1 MAQQP
6 PLELFLI
13 TLAQSQDDVVLEG
26 VDADRRPAR
35 LAVSGFRPHF
45 YVGPVA
51 DDVDATSRQA
61 DLCRAA
67 PAHAVSVTK
76 VTRTF
81 LCGIH
86 EPRTYLRVA
95 HRCGA
100 AQSTLVRK
108 CEQLWAEPPC
118 EDGVPL
124 LRRFL
129 VETHLSGGAWL
140 VARNV
145 AEAGDRRD
153 RRRGNQHTG
162 TTSRRWRGGAD
173 SDRAGYRCAHADVAG
188 HAPDPLRQTFAAP
201 RFASIPDLKV
211 LALRVE
217 PASGRDDA
225 SAVQRPLMTRAFN

>member
-1 MAQQP
+1 MAQPP

-13 TLAQSQDDVVLEG
+13 TLSQSQDEIILEG
-26 VDADRRPAR
+26 VDADGRPAR

-76 VTRTF
+76 VRRTF

-153 RRRGNQHTG
+153 RRRGNQHRENVASMAWGLTR
-162 TTSRRWRGGAD
+162 TAQATAAPTPTSPATRRTRSARPSRR
-173 SDRAGYRCAHADVAG
+173 RASR
-188 HAPDPLRQTFAAP
+188 RSRT
-201 RFASIPDLKV
+201 
-211 LALRVE
+211 
-217 PASGRDDA
+217 
-225 SAVQRPLMTRAFN
+225 

>member
-1 MAQQP
+1 MRWEPTRDTAIWARTRR
-6 PLELFLI
+6 LG
-13 TLAQSQDDVVLEG
+13 TRGGWRRTEG
-26 VDADRRPAR
+26 EVFVSDGAAR

-51 DDVDATSRQA
+51 DGVDAAGRQA

-86 EPRTYLRVA
+86 EPRAYLRVA

-124 LRRFL
+124 LRRFR
-129 VETHLSGGAWL
+129 VEPHLSGGAWL
-140 VARNV
+140 VAKNV
-145 AEAGDRRD
+145 EETGDRR
-153 RRRGNQHTG
+153 
-162 TTSRRWRGGAD
+162 
-173 SDRAGYRCAHADVAG
+173 YRCAHADVAG

-201 RFASIPDLKV
+201 GFASSEVVP
-211 LALRVE
+211 ALR
-217 PASGRDDA
+217 AALSTRSGGAAR
-225 SAVQRPLMTRAFN
+225 VQICVR

>member
-1 MAQQP
+1 MAQPP

-26 VDADRRPAR
+26 VDADKRPAR

-51 DDVDATSRQA
+51 DDVDATNRQA

-153 RRRGNQHTG
+153 RRRGNQHRD
-162 TTSRRWRGGAD
+162 RRRVDGVEAERRRVDG
-173 SDRAGYRCAHADVAG
+173 VAG
-188 HAPDPLRQTFAAP
+188 
-201 RFASIPDLKV
+201 
-211 LALRVE
+211 
-217 PASGRDDA
+217 
-225 SAVQRPLMTRAFN
+225 

>member
-13 TLAQSQDDVVLEG
+13 TLAQSQDEIILEG
-26 VDADRRPAR
+26 VDADGRPAR

-45 YVGPVA
+45 YVGPVD
-51 DDVDATSRQA
+51 DDVDAPSREA
-61 DLCRAA
+61 DLGRAA

-81 LCGIH
+81 LCGVH

-129 VETHLSGGAWL
+129 VELSL
-140 VARNV
+140 I
-145 AEAGDRRD
+145 
-153 RRRGNQHTG
+153 H
-162 TTSRRWRGGAD
+162 
-173 SDRAGYRCAHADVAG
+173 
-188 HAPDPLRQTFAAP
+188 
-201 RFASIPDLKV
+201 I
-211 LALRVE
+211 
-217 PASGRDDA
+217 
-225 SAVQRPLMTRAFN
+225 

>member
-1 MAQQP
+1 MAQQPP

-13 TLAQSQDDVVLEG
+13 TLAQSQDDVILEG
-26 VDADRRPAR
+26 VDADKRPAR

-51 DDVDATSRQA
+51 DDVDVTSRQA

-67 PAHAVSVTK
+67 PAHAVSVTT
-76 VTRTF
+76 VRRTF

-153 RRRGNQHTG
+153 RRRGNQPRDNVASMARGLTR
-162 TTSRRWRGGAD
+162 TAQATAAPTPTSPATRRTRSARPSRR
-173 SDRAGYRCAHADVAG
+173 RASR
-188 HAPDPLRQTFAAP
+188 RSRT
-201 RFASIPDLKV
+201 
-211 LALRVE
+211 
-217 PASGRDDA
+217 
-225 SAVQRPLMTRAFN
+225 

>member
-1 MAQQP
+1 MAQP

-26 VDADRRPAR
+26 VDADKRPAR

-76 VTRTF
+76 VRRTF

-108 CEQLWAEPPC
+108 CEQLWTEPPC

-162 TTSRRWRGGAD
+162 TTSTAWGLTRTAQ
-173 SDRAGYRCAHADVAG
+173 A
-188 HAPDPLRQTFAAP
+188 TAAP
-201 RFASIPDLKV
+201 TPTSPATRRTRSARPSRRRAS
-211 LALRVE
+211 RR
-217 PASGRDDA
+217 SR
-225 SAVQRPLMTRAFN
+225 T

>member
-1 MAQQP
+1 MAQPP

-26 VDADRRPAR
+26 VDADKRPAR

-51 DDVDATSRQA
+51 EDVDATSRQA

-67 PAHAVSVTK
+67 PAHAVSVTT
-76 VTRTF
+76 VRRTF
-81 LCGIH
+81 LCGIC

-162 TTSRRWRGGAD
+162 TNVASMAWGLTRTAQATAAPTPTSPATRRTRSARPSRR
-173 SDRAGYRCAHADVAG
+173 RASR
-188 HAPDPLRQTFAAP
+188 RSRT
-201 RFASIPDLKV
+201 
-211 LALRVE
+211 
-217 PASGRDDA
+217 
-225 SAVQRPLMTRAFN
+225 